1 MRIRG
6 AILAFSLAVCFLTA
20 CGRGPR
26 PYDVLQNPE
35 SAGDTLLRNAAL
47 YYQLFG
53 TPSEQA
59 KLQEYLSQST
69 SAREQNNWLKGTLV
83 ALLVIQLATILL
95 MHSQFRKQK
104 EKEAQLRAL
113 YDQLYAEYDQVRH
126 LPILVADLPPASR
139 ETLEKKIRALGAFFT
154 SSTPSSLDIVA
165 DQLETLTRNRKE
177 LLETIGMLYATYRP
191 AFVSRLL
198 ESNLTTL
205 EVGYCCLLVMGL
217 RTGELKDVIN
227 RSGVYNIN
235 VAIRRKLDIDANAS
249 TLSAYLKQL
258 YASLGDS
265 L

>member
-6 AILAFSLAVCFLTA
+6 AILVFSLAICFLTA
-20 CGRGPR
+20 CGKGPR

-35 SAGDTLLRNAAL
+35 SASDTLLRNAVL

-59 KLQEYLSQST
+59 RLQEYLSVVAT
-69 SAREQNNWLKGTLV
+69 DRDQNKWLKGTLV

-104 EKEAQLRAL
+104 AKEAQLRAL

-126 LPILVADLPPASR
+126 LPIITADLPPVSQ
-139 ETLEKKIRALGAFFT
+139 EILEKKLRALGAFFT
-154 SSTPSSLDIVA
+154 EAAPPSLDIVA
-165 DQLETLTRNRKE
+165 DQLETLTQNRKE

-205 EVGYCCLLVMGL
+205 EIGYCCLLVMGL
-217 RTGELKDVIN
+217 RTGEMKDVIN

-235 VAIRRKLDIDANAS
+235 VTIRRKLDIDANAS

-258 YASLGDS
+258 YSSLG
-265 L
+265 